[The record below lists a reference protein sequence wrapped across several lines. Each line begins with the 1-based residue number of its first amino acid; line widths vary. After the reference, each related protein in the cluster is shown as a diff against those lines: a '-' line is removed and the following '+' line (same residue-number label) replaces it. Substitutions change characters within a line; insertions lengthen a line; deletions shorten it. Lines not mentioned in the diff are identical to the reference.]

1 MLTTPFQILWKSL
14 AYCPKALLEFFS
26 SWFQCSSIPWD
37 PSQASN
43 VSQVALVCH
52 VDPDK
57 YREILLFFKVVTSF
71 GSTTIEVV
79 GEAFKTLICLKCKH
93 IFFSIFLSQNVLYK
107 CLLQFLEICCQN
119 VCHFISLCCRELFLN
134 A

>member
-93 IFFSIFLSQNVLYK
+93 MFFFNIFESECIIQVFATIFGNLLSK
-107 CLLQFLEICCQN
+107 CLSFHKFML
-119 VCHFISLCCRELFLN
+119 
-134 A
+134 